1 MARAMRRAGWA
12 AALVLATG
20 CGGETAPG
28 RVVGDAF
35 MVQNIDQQINL
46 ASMPVHLL
54 REEEMLDSLLAPLCP
69 PRGPGGTPAP
79 PEAWARGWQAR
90 RGVLR
95 PLVLRTTVTDAQ
107 AQFALDSVPPGKYL
121 LWADTTLGERRWTWL
136 APLRVRSGDTLR
148 LNLTNDNSDENPL
161 RCGRSKDEDD
171 A

>member
-1 MARAMRRAGWA
+1 MAGAMRQAGWA
-12 AALVLATG
+12 AALVLAAG

-35 MVQNIDQQINL
+35 MVQNLDQQINL

-54 REEEMLDSLLAPLCP
+54 REEETLDSLLAPLCP
-69 PRGPGGTPAP
+69 SRGPGDAPPA

-95 PLVLRTTVTDAQ
+95 PLVLRSTVTDAQ
-107 AQFALDSVPPGKYL
+107 AQFAMDSVPPGEYL

-136 APLRVRSGDTLR
+136 APLRVRGGDTLR
-148 LNLTNDNSDENPL
+148 LNLTNDNADENPL
-161 RCGRSKDEDD
+161 RCRPREDEDKG
-171 A
+171 